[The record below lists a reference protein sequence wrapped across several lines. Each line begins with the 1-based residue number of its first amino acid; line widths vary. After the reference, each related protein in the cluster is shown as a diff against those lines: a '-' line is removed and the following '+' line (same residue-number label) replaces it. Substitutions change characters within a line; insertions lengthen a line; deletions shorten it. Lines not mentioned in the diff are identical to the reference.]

1 MKPRII
7 WITVISLLLIASGLG
22 IYFLSSASRPASEGS
37 PFDGQRAWQD
47 VAYQVSLG
55 PRTPGSQAHA
65 EFIRWVT
72 DELERHGWQTEI
84 QEAEM
89 MGHFIQNIFAT
100 RSDEAPQILLVAHYD
115 SRLVADRDPD
125 PARQTEPVPGAN
137 DGASGVA
144 VLLELART
152 LPSGTVPLGLLFTD
166 AEDNGRIP
174 GWDWILGARA
184 FANALTE
191 KPKAVIVVDMI
202 GDADLNIYMEKNS
215 DTVLTLSI
223 WEQAADLG
231 YQDEF
236 INEQKHSILDDHIP
250 FLELGI
256 PSIDIIDIDYPY
268 WHTTS
273 DTPDKVSPESL
284 QVVGETLWH
293 WLVSQP

>member
-1 MKPRII
+1 M
-7 WITVISLLLIASGLG
+7 
-22 IYFLSSASRPASEGS
+22 
-37 PFDGQRAWQD
+37 
-47 VAYQVSLG
+47 
-55 PRTPGSQAHA
+55 
-65 EFIRWVT
+65 
-72 DELERHGWQTEI
+72 
-84 QEAEM
+84 
-89 MGHFIQNIFAT
+89 
-100 RSDEAPQILLVAHYD
+100 
-115 SRLVADRDPD
+115 
-125 PARQTEPVPGAN
+125 
-137 DGASGVA
+137 
-144 VLLELART
+144 LLELART

-184 FANALTE
+184 FANALTV
-191 KPKAVIVVDMI
+191 KPQAVIVVDMI
-202 GDADLNIYMEKNS
+202 GDADLNIYMERNS
-215 DTVLTLSI
+215 DTTLTLSI

-236 INEQKHSILDDHIP
+236 LNEQKHGILDDHIP

-256 PSIDIIDIDYPY
+256 PSIVIIDIDYPY